1 MIRLLFTV
9 RGGDG
14 ISIIMMMMILMILI
28 SGSNQLI
35 VTVIM
40 TITTSSSST
49 TFDIH
54 PVIPGIPTRIGDR
67 FGGYRSGSSGGG

>member
-14 ISIIMMMMILMILI
+14 ISIIMMMMILILI
-28 SGSNQLI
+28 SGSNQL
-35 VTVIM
+35 VGTVIM
-40 TITTSSSST
+40 TITTSSSSST